1 MKLLFRYFYI
11 ALVVASATA
20 HAASYDVI
28 IESGQV
34 YDGTGA
40 PPFQAD
46 VGINGDRIAAI
57 GDLSDA
63 AGNRINAEGLAVAPG
78 FINMLSHAPVSLL
91 VDPRGMSDTLQGVTL
106 EVFGEESMGPWSDE
120 MRQDRLE
127 RQVELK
133 FEIPWS
139 TLGGYLDHLEKKGTT
154 PNVASFVGASTIRI
168 NVIGYDNRAPTDSE
182 LTEMKRLTA
191 EAMEEG
197 AMGLTTALIYAPS
210 NFATTEELIAL
221 SKVVS
226 KYNGMYIS
234 HLRSEANKWMEAIDE
249 TLRIAREAD
258 VPVEIYHLKAAF
270 QQNWHKLDQA
280 IEKIEQAR
288 RDGVEIT
295 ANMYTYIAGA
305 TGLDGAMPLWVQ
317 EGGYDKWAERLQDS
331 EIRARVK
338 VDMQQ
343 DADDWENMYFGV
355 GTPDNML
362 FLGFANPEL
371 RKYIG
376 MTLAEVAAERGT
388 DPEDTAMDLVVEDG
402 SRVDTAY
409 FMMSEENVRRQ
420 IQLPWVSF
428 GSDAGSLATED
439 PFLSSNPHPRAY
451 GNFSRLLGKYVREEG
466 IISLEE
472 AVRRLTLLPATN
484 LKIRDRGRLAPG
496 YFADLA
502 IFDPEKIGDRSTF
515 EKPHVYSTGVV
526 HVFVNGEQVL
536 KDGEH
541 TGATPGRIVRG
552 PGWTGRK

>member
-1 MKLLFRYFYI
+1 MKLLSRYFYI

-91 VDPRGMSDTLQGVTL
+91 VDARGMSDTLQGVTL
-106 EVFGEESMGPWSDE
+106 EVFGEVSMGPWSDE

-127 RQVELK
+127 RQVEQK

-139 TLGGYLDHLEKKGTT
+139 TLGEYLEHLEKKGTT
-154 PNVASFVGASTIRI
+154 PNVASFVGASTIRM

-428 GSDAGSLATED
+428 GSDAQSLATED
-439 PFLSSNPHPRAY
+439 PFLSYNPHPRAY

-484 LKIRDRGRLAPG
+484 LKISDRGRLAPG

-515 EKPHVYSTGVV
+515 EKPHAYSVGMV

>member
-91 VDPRGMSDTLQGVTL
+91 VDARGMSDTLQGVTL
-106 EVFGEESMGPWSDE
+106 EVFGEVSMGPWSDE

-127 RQVELK
+127 RQVEQK

-139 TLGGYLDHLEKKGTT
+139 TLGEYLEHLEKKGTT

-515 EKPHVYSTGVV
+515 EKPHVYSVGMV

-541 TGATPGRIVRG
+541 TDATPGRIVRG

>member
-91 VDPRGMSDTLQGVTL
+91 VDARGMSDTLQGVTL
-106 EVFGEESMGPWSDE
+106 EVFGEVSMGPWSDE

-127 RQVELK
+127 RQVEQK

-139 TLGGYLDHLEKKGTT
+139 TLGEYLEHLEKKGTT

-472 AVRRLTLLPATN
+472 AVRRLTFLPATN

-515 EKPHVYSTGVV
+515 EKPHVYSVGMV

-541 TGATPGRIVRG
+541 TDATPGRIVRG